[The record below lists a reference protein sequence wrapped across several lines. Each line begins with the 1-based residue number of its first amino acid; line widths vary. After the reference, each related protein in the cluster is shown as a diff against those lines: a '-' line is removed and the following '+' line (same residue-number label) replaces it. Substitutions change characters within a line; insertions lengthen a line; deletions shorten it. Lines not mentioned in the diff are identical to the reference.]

1 MLFANDSKWRLG
13 ALAAQVV
20 LLSIGLNAQNDAHV
34 KSAASDRCTPSR
46 VSTPDPEFPPLEG
59 GKPVKLD
66 APTAELLI
74 RENGTVKS
82 ARLIRSSNVGAWD
95 QVFLTTMQKW
105 KFSKAPGC
113 GIRKTTVSIDI
124 DIR

>member
-1 MLFANDSKWRLG
+1 MGKCSAPHN
-13 ALAAQVV
+13 V
-20 LLSIGLNAQNDAHV
+20 LHIERRMEGPAKNRWGKEWSTSILIA
-34 KSAASDRCTPSR
+34 T
-46 VSTPDPEFPPLEG
+46 TPDPEFPPLEE

-66 APTAELLI
+66 APIAELLI

-124 DIR
+124 